1 MGNAKSINAGG
12 IKLNKT
18 IKHFKFPFGDGPT
31 IRLGVMIRNYI
42 KIAFRSLWKNKTY
55 SAINIVGLSVAFG
68 SAMLLFL
75 TARFELSFDDF
86 QQNKEHLYKVY
97 FKLNLAESPRMGTS
111 MPAPLSPALKADY
124 KPEIKYLSRI
134 MDSGVQVVQGD
145 KTIEQDLNYV
155 DADFLKMFSFEM
167 LKGNPNTALS
177 DLRSIVINK
186 TTAEKLFGSS
196 EPLGQTIN
204 LNFGEKLE
212 GFLVTGVIADAPENS
227 TIESEM
233 MIRFENNPSYQ
244 DNKEVWDNQNHN
256 VYVQLVDN
264 VNQETFEKKLKPFTQ
279 KYYKTTIEQI
289 IKEGGKPDERGE
301 VFSVRL
307 MPLPDEHFMKH
318 TGGLFVMDRTYS
330 YMLLII
336 SALIILIAC
345 INFIN
350 LSVARSLER
359 AKEVGMR
366 KALGAVKQQI
376 LSQFWGEAF
385 ILCFVGFLLGCLL
398 ATLTMPTYNT
408 IFRSNISLQN
418 LLNPITT
425 IIISLSFLGIT
436 LIAGGYPAL
445 VVSKFNVIEILK
457 GKLKVSAKSGSM
469 RNTLIIVQFSIAILL
484 ISSTI
489 IVWEQ
494 IDFMRNKPLGFD
506 ENQVISIPI
515 GHGVQGTKVLDF
527 MRNKLANQTQ
537 IVSITGADINVGRGK
552 DNSMFMSGYGFEV
565 EGKTYHTNGLNVDYD
580 YIKTLGLS
588 LINGRDFAREFP
600 SDKSGS
606 IVINE
611 TMAKELGYNKPTVAA
626 AIGKNL
632 PLGDSLG
639 RTIVGVVKDYHFESL
654 KNKIASMT
662 FFLQNDFGY
671 NYVFVKIG
679 LNASPKE
686 TMDLLAKTYK
696 EIAPKSEFQASFLDE
711 NTDNLYKKEERFSQI
726 IMSAA
731 VLAIVLSCM
740 GLFAISLMMIARR
753 IKEIGIRKVL
763 GASISSLVLLLS
775 KEFLVLVAV
784 AILIA
789 SPIAYYA
796 MNKWLADF
804 VYRIDI
810 GWWVFGVSGGVAV
823 VIALF
828 TVSYQSI
835 KAALMNPVKSLK
847 TE

>member
-1 MGNAKSINAGG
+1 
-12 IKLNKT
+12 
-18 IKHFKFPFGDGPT
+18 
-31 IRLGVMIRNYI
+31 MIRNYI
-42 KIAFRSLWKNKTY
+42 KIAFRSLWKNKAY
-55 SAINIVGLSVAFG
+55 ALINIVGLSIAFG
-68 SAMLLFL
+68 SALLLFL
-75 TARFELSFDDF
+75 TARFELSFDNF
-86 QQNKEHLYKVY
+86 QENKEHLYKVF
-97 FKLNLAESPRMGTS
+97 FKLNLAESSRMGVS

-124 KPEIKYLSRI
+124 KPEIKYLTRI

-155 DADFLKMFSFEM
+155 DADFLKMFSFQM
-167 LKGNPNTALS
+167 LKGNPNTALN

-186 TTAEKLFGSS
+186 TTAEKIFGSV
-196 EPLGQTIN
+196 EPIGQTIN

-244 DNKEVWDNQNHN
+244 QNKEVWDNQNHN
-256 VYVQLVDN
+256 VYIQLADN
-264 VNQETFEKKLKPFTQ
+264 IDQETFEKKLQPFSK
-279 KYYKTTIEQI
+279 KYYKSTIEQI

-301 VFSVRL
+301 VFSIRL

-318 TGGLFVMDRTYS
+318 TGGLFVMDKTYL
-330 YMLLII
+330 YILLTI
-336 SALIILIAC
+336 SALILLVAC

-366 KALGAVKQQI
+366 KALGAVKYQI
-376 LSQFWGEAF
+376 LGQFWGEAF
-385 ILCFVGFLLGCLL
+385 ILCIVGFGVGCML
-398 ATLTMPTYNT
+398 AILTMPTYNT
-408 IFRSNISLQN
+408 LFRSNISLQS
-418 LLNPITT
+418 LLNPLTALIL
-425 IIISLSFLGIT
+425 ILSFLCIT
-436 LIAGGYPAL
+436 LIAGGYPAF
-445 VVSKFNVIEILK
+445 VVSKFNVIEVLK
-457 GKLKVSAKSGSM
+457 GKLKINSKSGGL
-469 RNTLIIVQFSIAILL
+469 RNMLIIMQFSIAILL
-484 ISSTI
+484 ISSTVI
-489 IVWEQ
+489 IWNQ
-494 IDFMRNKPLGFD
+494 IDFLRNKPLGFD
-506 ENQVISIPI
+506 ENQVISIPV
-515 GHGVQGTKVLDF
+515 GHGVQGTKVLEF
-527 MRNKLANQTQ
+527 MRNKLANQPQ
-537 IVSITGADINVGRGK
+537 ILSVTAADINIGKGK
-552 DNSMFMSGYGFEV
+552 DNSMFMSGYGFEL

-580 YIKTLGLS
+580 YIKTLGLT
-588 LINGRDFAREFP
+588 LVNGRDFSREFQ
-600 SDKSGS
+600 SDKSRS

-611 TMAKELGYNKPTVAA
+611 TMAKELGYNRPTLAT

-671 NYVFVKIG
+671 NYVFVKIAP
-679 LNASPKE
+679 NAAPKE
-686 TMDLLAKTYK
+686 TMDLLAKVYK

-711 NTDNLYKKEERFSQI
+711 NTNNLYKKEERFSQI

-775 KEFLVLVAV
+775 KEFLILVAIS
-784 AILIA
+784 ILIA

-796 MNKWLADF
+796 MEKWLQDF
-804 VYRIDI
+804 EYRIDI
-810 GWWVFGVSGGVAV
+810 GWWIFGVSGGIAV
-823 VIALF
+823 LIALF

-835 KAALMNPVKSLK
+835 RAALMNPVKSLK

>member
-1 MGNAKSINAGG
+1 
-12 IKLNKT
+12 
-18 IKHFKFPFGDGPT
+18 
-31 IRLGVMIRNYI
+31 MIRNYI
-42 KIAFRSLWKNKTY
+42 KIAFRSLWKNKAY
-55 SAINIVGLSVAFG
+55 ALINIVGLSVAFG

-75 TARFELSFDDF
+75 TARFELSFDNF
-86 QQNKEHLYKVY
+86 QENKEHLYKVF

-111 MPAPLSPALKADY
+111 MPAPISPALRADY
-124 KPEIKYLSRI
+124 KPEIKYLTRI

-186 TTAEKLFGSS
+186 TTAEKIFGSV
-196 EPLGQTIN
+196 EPIGQTIN
-204 LNFGEKLE
+204 LNLGEKLE

-244 DNKEVWDNQNHN
+244 QNKEVWDNQNHN
-256 VYVQLVDN
+256 VYIQLAHNID
-264 VNQETFEKKLKPFTQ
+264 QETFEKKLQSFSK
-279 KYYKTTIEQI
+279 KYYKSTIEQI

-301 VFSVRL
+301 VFSIRL

-318 TGGLFVMDRTYS
+318 TGGLLVMDKTYL
-330 YMLLII
+330 YILLTI
-336 SALIILIAC
+336 SALILLVAC

-350 LSVARSLER
+350 LSVARSIER

-366 KALGAVKQQI
+366 KALGAVKHQI
-376 LSQFWGEAF
+376 LGQFWGEAF
-385 ILCFVGFLLGCLL
+385 ILCIVGFGVGCML
-398 ATLTMPTYNT
+398 AILTMPTYNAL
-408 IFRSNISLQN
+408 FRSNISLQS
-418 LLNPITT
+418 LLNPLTALIL
-425 IIISLSFLGIT
+425 ILSFLCIT
-436 LIAGGYPAL
+436 LIAGGYPAF
-445 VVSKFNVIEILK
+445 VMSKFNVIEVLK
-457 GKLKVSAKSGSM
+457 GKLKINSKSGGL
-469 RNTLIIVQFSIAILL
+469 RNMLIIVQFSIAILL
-484 ISSTI
+484 ISSTVI
-489 IVWEQ
+489 IWNQ
-494 IDFMRNKPLGFD
+494 IDFLRNKPLGFD
-506 ENQVISIPI
+506 ETQVISIPV
-515 GHGVQGTKVLDF
+515 GHGVQGTKVLEF
-527 MRNKLANQTQ
+527 MRNKLANQPQ
-537 IVSITGADINVGRGK
+537 ILSVTAADINIGKGK
-552 DNSMFMSGYGFEV
+552 DNSMFMSGYGFEL
-565 EGKTYHTNGLNVDYD
+565 EGKTYHTNGLNIDYD
-580 YIKTLGLS
+580 YIKTLGLT
-588 LINGRDFAREFP
+588 LVNGRDFSREFQ
-600 SDKSGS
+600 SDKSRS

-611 TMAKELGYNKPTVAA
+611 TMAKELGFNKPTVAT

-671 NYVFVKIG
+671 NYIFVKIAP
-679 LNASPKE
+679 NASPKS
-686 TMDLLAKTYK
+686 TMDLLAKVYK

-726 IMSAA
+726 IMSAS

-763 GASISSLVLLLS
+763 GASISSLVFLLS
-775 KEFLVLVAV
+775 KEFLILVA
-784 AILIA
+784 ISIIIA
-789 SPIAYYA
+789 SPIAYYT
-796 MNKWLADF
+796 MNKWLTDF
-804 VYRIDI
+804 EYRIDI
-810 GWWVFGVSGGVAV
+810 DWWVFAFSGGISIL
-823 VIALF
+823 IALL
-828 TVSYQSI
+828 TVSYQAVR
-835 KAALMNPVKSLK
+835 AALMNPVKSLK